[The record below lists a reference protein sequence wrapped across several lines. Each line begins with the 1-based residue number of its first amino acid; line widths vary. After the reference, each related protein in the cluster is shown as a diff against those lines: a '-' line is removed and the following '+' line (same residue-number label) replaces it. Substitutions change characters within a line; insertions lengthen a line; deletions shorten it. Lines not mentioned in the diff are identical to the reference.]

1 MTRDSNFLSDTC
13 QKKSEFWAALG
24 SVHNADIEAYIR
36 EIPRLVMGDKAVNT
50 VKKYSGAVKRWAT
63 WAKSHGFEP
72 LPAMPHAVAIY
83 VVFLM
88 QTTQSIAAINSVIY
102 GLKWAHSK
110 LGRDSAADD
119 IMVKQLVESARR
131 ILSKP
136 RKPKEPLM
144 PYEVKQMVSYL
155 RKGDLQKLQI
165 ACMLALGFS
174 GFMRWDD
181 LSNIYVDWIEVLPT
195 HGDIFLYKRKNDQFR
210 QGSWVKLART
220 GSADCPVAVLEEFMV
235 VGGHRGHSKLFR
247 NIYRSKYGVR
257 LRRQPLTYSRAL
269 ELVRDTF
276 RNFGLNPK
284 DYGLHSLRSGG
295 ASAAAATE
303 VPERLIARQ
312 GGWKSLSTVRRYI
325 QEPLENA
332 LKASKACSLQ
342 EL

>member
-13 QKKSEFWAALG
+13 QKKSKFWAALG

-63 WAKSHGFEP
+63 WAKFHGFEP

-110 LGRDSAADD
+110 LGRDSPADD
-119 IMVKQLVESARR
+119 IMVKQLVESAGR

-144 PYEVKQMVSYL
+144 PYEVKQMVSSL

-165 ACMLALGFS
+165 ACMLTLGFS
-174 GFMRWDD
+174 GFMRWVT
-181 LSNIYVDWIEVLPT
+181 SVISFWI
-195 HGDIFLYKRKNDQFR
+195 G
-210 QGSWVKLART
+210 
-220 GSADCPVAVLEEFMV
+220 
-235 VGGHRGHSKLFR
+235 
-247 NIYRSKYGVR
+247 
-257 LRRQPLTYSRAL
+257 
-269 ELVRDTF
+269 
-276 RNFGLNPK
+276 
-284 DYGLHSLRSGG
+284 
-295 ASAAAATE
+295 
-303 VPERLIARQ
+303 
-312 GGWKSLSTVRRYI
+312 
-325 QEPLENA
+325 
-332 LKASKACSLQ
+332 
-342 EL
+342 

>member
-36 EIPRLVMGDKAVNT
+36 EIPRLVMGDRAVNT
-50 VKKYSGAVKRWAT
+50 VKKYSGAVNRWAT

-72 LPAMPHAVAIY
+72 LPAMPHTAAIY
-83 VVFLM
+83 VVFFI
-88 QTTQSIAAINSVIY
+88 IAAINSVIY

-110 LGRDSAADD
+110 LGRDSPTDD
-119 IMVKQLVESARR
+119 IMVKQLVESAAR

-144 PYEVKQMVSYL
+144 PYEVKQMVSSL

-165 ACMLALGFS
+165 ACMLAPGFS

-181 LSNIYVDWIEVLPT
+181 LSNIYVDWIEILPT
-195 HGDIFLYKRKNDQFR
+195 HADIFLYKRKNDQLR
-210 QGSWVKLART
+210 QGSWVKRAGT
-220 GSADCPVAVLEEFMV
+220 GLADCPVAVLEEFMA
-235 VGGHRGHSKLFR
+235 VGRHTGHSKLFR
-247 NIYRSKYGVR
+247 KIYHSKYGVR

-295 ASAAAATE
+295 ASAVAATE
-303 VPERLIARQ
+303 VPECLIARQ
-312 GGWKSLSTVRRYI
+312 GGWRSLSTMRRYI
-325 QEPLENA
+325 QEPLENV
-332 LKASKACSLQ
+332 LKASKACSL
-342 EL
+342 